1 MRISPVLD
9 LCLLVRASFIP
20 LICWPKIMTYLK
32 RLKRGVPTKRGV
44 RLTFSSGHTAKTI
57 KLSREASGQIL
68 QALQIPTKK
77 GTAEVRLTLTVLGHQ
92 VVQTPEAKGLLL
104 RTKEWGIIVFSLPQG
119 ILQKLMADL
128 AHLASSP
135 PGPAANQE
143 PVTQYPSTAPLPE

>member
-9 LCLLVRASFIP
+9 LCLIVRASFIP

-44 RLTFSSGHTAKTI
+44 RLTFSSGHTANTI

-77 GTAEVRLTLTVLGHQ
+77 GTAEVWLTLTVLGHQ
-92 VVQTPEAKGLLL
+92 VVQTPEAKGCSFAPRSGELSYSLCL
-104 RTKEWGIIVFSLPQG
+104 KGFSR
-119 ILQKLMADL
+119 
-128 AHLASSP
+128 
-135 PGPAANQE
+135 N
-143 PVTQYPSTAPLPE
+143 